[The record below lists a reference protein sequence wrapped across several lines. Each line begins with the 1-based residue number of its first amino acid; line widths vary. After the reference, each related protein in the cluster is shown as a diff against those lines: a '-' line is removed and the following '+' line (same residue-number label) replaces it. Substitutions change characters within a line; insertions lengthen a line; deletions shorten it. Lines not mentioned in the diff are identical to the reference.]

1 MWAVPNPCNVV
12 LSNHRCPSNPELEQ
26 VVVLTLAG
34 RDISQGLSLL
44 HRLWTGDTTGTLP
57 YINHSHNTAHV
68 MKYISNA

>member
-44 HRLWTGDTTGTLP
+44 NRLWTGDTTGTLP
-57 YINHSHNTAHV
+57 HINHSHNTAHV